1 MMKDLTNIKTIYLKG
16 GLFLVMG
23 LLAVLLLL
31 LLLDNPSWKAAGLLV
46 LAIWCFARLYYFMF
60 YVIEHYVDKT
70 YRFSGIWSF
79 LTYLMKRKK

>member
-1 MMKDLTNIKTIYLKG
+1 MKDLKNSKAIYLKG

-31 LLLDNPSWKAAGLLV
+31 LDNPSWKTAALLA

-60 YVIEHYVDKT
+60 YVIEHYVDSNYEST
-70 YRFSGIWSF
+70 
-79 LTYLMKRKK
+79 LKRLHARD